1 MVRLSCSSPLLLCSC
16 RNLTCN
22 RRKLLPARKH
32 SMQKRLLLYKLLKE
46 KYFRNYLPPPPNPAA
61 RTCDPTVA
69 KVKHL
74 TPQASL
80 QVTGMLQTEGCVAGS
95 TGITAMTLAEEAA
108 KPRTKQGL
116 DWGPPML
123 NTDNQTRKVISH
135 ENRSTGID
143 GILWALPSQAYKL
156 GNFYTELK
164 EVNSENQFSPK
175 KVLLVILEN
184 TIPGNWY

>member
-1 MVRLSCSSPLLLCSC
+1 MVRSSCSSLLLLCSC

-22 RRKLLPARKH
+22 RRKLLPAKKH
-32 SMQKRLLLYKLLKE
+32 SMQKKTSALQVAEREVLQKLS
-46 KYFRNYLPPPPNPAA
+46 PPTNPAT
-61 RTCDPTVA
+61 RTCDPTIA

-116 DWGPPML
+116 D
-123 NTDNQTRKVISH
+123 
-135 ENRSTGID
+135 
-143 GILWALPSQAYKL
+143 
-156 GNFYTELK
+156 
-164 EVNSENQFSPK
+164 
-175 KVLLVILEN
+175 
-184 TIPGNWY
+184 

>member
-1 MVRLSCSSPLLLCSC
+1 
-16 RNLTCN
+16 
-22 RRKLLPARKH
+22 
-32 SMQKRLLLYKLLKE
+32 
-46 KYFRNYLPPPPNPAA
+46 
-61 RTCDPTVA
+61 
-69 KVKHL
+69 
-74 TPQASL
+74 
-80 QVTGMLQTEGCVAGS
+80 MLQTEGCVAGS

-116 DWGPPML
+116 DGGPPML

-184 TIPGNWY
+184 TIPGN

>member
-1 MVRLSCSSPLLLCSC
+1 
-16 RNLTCN
+16 
-22 RRKLLPARKH
+22 
-32 SMQKRLLLYKLLKE
+32 MQKRLLLYKLLKE

-116 DWGPPML
+116 D
-123 NTDNQTRKVISH
+123 
-135 ENRSTGID
+135 
-143 GILWALPSQAYKL
+143 
-156 GNFYTELK
+156 
-164 EVNSENQFSPK
+164 
-175 KVLLVILEN
+175 
-184 TIPGNWY
+184 

>member
-1 MVRLSCSSPLLLCSC
+1 
-16 RNLTCN
+16 
-22 RRKLLPARKH
+22 
-32 SMQKRLLLYKLLKE
+32 MQKKTSALQVAEREVLQKLS
-46 KYFRNYLPPPPNPAA
+46 PPTNPAT
-61 RTCDPTVA
+61 RTCDPTIA

-116 DWGPPML
+116 DWGPSML

-135 ENRSTGID
+135 
-143 GILWALPSQAYKL
+143 
-156 GNFYTELK
+156 
-164 EVNSENQFSPK
+164 
-175 KVLLVILEN
+175 
-184 TIPGNWY
+184 